1 MMDTRQEKNG
11 RRCFVIFAGPQQQGG
26 PGIHY
31 ISKDGIPT
39 AYRHEAA
46 KFDTLQDAKDFLEH
60 KHVALTATTYIGQED
75 FTEFEIC

>member
-11 RRCFVIFAGPQQQGG
+11 RRWFVVFAGPQQHGG
-26 PGIHY
+26 SGTQY

-46 KFDTLQDAKDFLEH
+46 KFDTFHDAKDFAEH
-60 KHVALTATTYIGQED
+60 KQVALTAMTYIGQED